1 VAKVSLFT
9 ITFSILGE
17 TQMSDVKTEA
27 TKAGMMRVEIKRD
40 YWPANGG
47 ERIKAG
53 EVVDLPEKEAK
64 HLVNLEAAKF
74 PKE

>member
-1 VAKVSLFT
+1 MNDAKSAP
-9 ITFSILGE
+9 
-17 TQMSDVKTEA
+17 DAKTM
-27 TKAGMMRVEIKRD
+27 KVEIKRD

-53 EVVDLPEKEAK
+53 EIVELPEKEAK
-64 HLVNLEAAKF
+64 YLVNLEAAKF

>member
-1 VAKVSLFT
+1 MTDPKPTS
-9 ITFSILGE
+9 E
-17 TQMSDVKTEA
+17 VKTM
-27 TKAGMMRVEIKRD
+27 KVEIKRD

>member
-1 VAKVSLFT
+1 MTDTKLT
-9 ITFSILGE
+9 MTE
-17 TQMSDVKTEA
+17 KTM
-27 TKAGMMRVEIKRD
+27 KVEIKRD
-40 YWPANGG
+40 YWPADGG

-53 EVVDLPEKEAK
+53 SIVDLPEKEAK